1 MAMKKFGK
9 IILLI
14 STISM
19 FPISFLS
26 FFSFYPVFNR
36 IFNNLKFF
44 IVRLLDPNINPYIVP
59 SIEIFP
65 FFNLHLPPLLGIGL
79 LIIGTMLGWF
89 LMAFYIVHLV
99 KNRRIKGEDKML
111 WLIVLILGNIFGMI
125 IYWFLHVW
133 KERKAKIRTAPIFE

>member
-65 FFNLHLPPLLGIGL
+65 FF
-79 LIIGTMLGWF
+79 
-89 LMAFYIVHLV
+89 
-99 KNRRIKGEDKML
+99 
-111 WLIVLILGNIFGMI
+111 
-125 IYWFLHVW
+125 
-133 KERKAKIRTAPIFE
+133 